1 MCIKSEYLF
10 DIESDEDVNKIIKW
24 WNDNLFEQ
32 GYVQMDEF
40 EAFCDMVPEF
50 KHRKYCWMFELTTDN
65 IELCSRKDAH
75 HVKSSWEIKLPEPEV
90 KPYLRKAYND

>member
-24 WNDNLFEQ
+24 RNDNLFEQ

-40 EAFCDMVPEF
+40 EIFCDIAPEF
-50 KHRKYCWMFELTTDN
+50 KHSKYCWMFEPTTDN
-65 IELCSRKDAH
+65 IKLCSRKDAY

-90 KPYLRKAYND
+90 KPCLRRLDYD